1 MSGAARTLRLGPLP
15 RTDSVKLTVA
25 VPAELKA
32 ALDDYA
38 AAHSRMHG
46 EAVDATALIPHM
58 LHAFIA
64 RDRGFK
70 AMRSRK
76 GTAPTAQSKNAS
88 S

>member
-1 MSGAARTLRLGPLP
+1 MSGAARKLRLGPLP
-15 RTDSVKLTVA
+15 RTDSVKLTIS
-25 VPAELKA
+25 VPADLKT

-46 EAVDATALIPHM
+46 DAVDATTLIPHM
-58 LHAFIA
+58 LQAFIA

-76 GTAPTAQSKNAS
+76 VASTAQPA
-88 S
+88 